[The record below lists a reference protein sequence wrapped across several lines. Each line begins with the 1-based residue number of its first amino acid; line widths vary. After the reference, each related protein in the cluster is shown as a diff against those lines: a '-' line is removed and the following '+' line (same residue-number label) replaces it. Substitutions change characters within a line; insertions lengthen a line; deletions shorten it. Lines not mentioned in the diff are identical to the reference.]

1 MKISSSIA
9 QIGESNLVQFYF
21 NVNSKV
27 KRAHEGHYNSKQQPM
42 ELAHKTNQEES
53 E

>member
-27 KRAHEGHYNSKQQPM
+27 KRAHEG
-42 ELAHKTNQEES
+42 
-53 E
+53 

>member
-27 KRAHEGHYNSKQQPM
+27 KRAQGAENYLKQQPT